1 MRACWKILAASLCA
15 AYALTTATA
24 ANSAEIAFSSQSD
37 FTEINLNIRDTFS
50 ANPDALALEVTLS
63 PDAQQRMQ
71 AASSAALDQNLTV
84 IINGK
89 AVNTARVMNVLD
101 TPQLQITVSRQVAI
115 ELLPGLIGGNPGSAQ
130 PADSVTTAP
139 VIPTPG
145 PASIPTPLLAA
156 APVAVQAQQVV
167 APSVTES
174 ITEPVSASAPEIPA
188 MPAAAAETPP
198 APDPALPTVALPADP
213 APVPTTVLAPM
224 PVVTTTVAA
233 AAPDLAPSAAPQE
246 AAAEPVVAALP
257 PAPPPPPPVIPG
269 WALGAWLPTSATPT
283 QFADINVGDPV
294 TILANALDAITC
306 NKARLS
312 VLESSNQRVLLQMA
326 RNSQCV
332 IGGVLVDRVQ
342 IAPSVMPARIVISF
356 FAQGD
361 DLNATPAK
369 QGVYRRK

>member
-15 AYALTTATA
+15 AYALTTATT

-37 FTEINLNIRDTFS
+37 FTEINLNIKDTFN
-50 ANPDALALEVTLS
+50 ANPNALALEVTLS

-71 AASSAALDQNLTV
+71 AASSAALEQNLTV

-115 ELLPGLIGGNPGSAQ
+115 ELLPGLIGINPGGNL

-145 PASIPTPLLAA
+145 PASIPVPLLAA
-156 APVAVQAQQVV
+156 APIAVQTQPVTS
-167 APSVTES
+167 PSVTES
-174 ITEPVSASAPEIPA
+174 APGIAA
-188 MPAAAAETPP
+188 MPAVAPEPPAAATDATDPVATPA
-198 APDPALPTVALPADP
+198 APITSEATNA
-213 APVPTTVLAPM
+213 TTA
-224 PVVTTTVAA
+224 TTSAASLSAVAA
-233 AAPDLAPSAAPQE
+233 STPNLPPSAAAVEP
-246 AAAEPVVAALP
+246 AAAPVVAALP
-257 PAPPPPPPVIPG
+257 PPPPAPPPVIPD
-269 WALGAWLPTSATPT
+269 WALGAWLPTSATPS
-283 QFADINVGDPV
+283 QYADINVGDPV
-294 TILANALDAITC
+294 TIFANALDAITC

-312 VLESSNQRVLLQMA
+312 VLESSNGRVVLQMA

-342 IAPSVMPARIVISF
+342 ISPSVTGGRIVISF
-356 FAQGD
+356 FAQQD
-361 DLNATPAK
+361 DLNGTPAK
-369 QGVYRRK
+369 QSVYRRK